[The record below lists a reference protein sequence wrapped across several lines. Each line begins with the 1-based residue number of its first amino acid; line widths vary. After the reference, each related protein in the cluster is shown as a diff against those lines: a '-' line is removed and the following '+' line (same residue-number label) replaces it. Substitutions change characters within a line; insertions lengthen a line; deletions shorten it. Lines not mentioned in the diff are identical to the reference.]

1 METSEQKYSDVV
13 ETLRS
18 LYRKGKIT
26 KDQVTLMRAGKKI
39 TQEEYEYI
47 ISED

>member
-1 METSEQKYSDVV
+1 MAEQKYSDVV

-18 LYRKGKIT
+18 LYKKGLVTKEKIIM
-26 KDQVTLMRAGKKI
+26 MRTAKNI